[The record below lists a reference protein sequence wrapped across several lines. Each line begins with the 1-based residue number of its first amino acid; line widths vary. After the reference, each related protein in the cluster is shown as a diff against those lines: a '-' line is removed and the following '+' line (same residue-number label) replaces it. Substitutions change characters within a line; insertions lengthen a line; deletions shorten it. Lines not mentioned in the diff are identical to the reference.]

1 MSWWQELK
9 FIIRRLNRS
18 RAEQDLEEEIR
29 LHLEL
34 ESEEN
39 IEAGMSPKEAQL
51 AARRAFGSVA
61 LAKEDSRAMWGFE
74 TLETV
79 WHDLRFSL
87 RVLVK
92 NPGFTLT
99 VVVTLALAIGASTAI
114 FSVVNVVVLNPFP
127 YREPSRIYLVR
138 QALPKVGVMD
148 QLRSSGPEFAELAQ
162 SPAFEQVA
170 AWEPVSRN
178 LTGSEAPERVG
189 VAKVSTGFFP
199 LLGIEPILGR
209 TMQLEEQGPGGERVL
224 VISHGLWQRRFGGD
238 SGVLGQK
245 VALDDEPYTIIGVM
259 PPSFR
264 FDGGEAWFPFPFD
277 FGQQARS
284 GRAFMVLA
292 RLQKGGSL
300 DQAKAE
306 LESLARQQEH
316 NFGNTNPEYEGRNI
330 YLQSIGAYYF
340 GPLQQ
345 ALFILLGAVALVLLI
360 ACANI
365 ANLLL
370 ARSTR
375 RAHEIAVR
383 QALGASRARLIRQMI
398 TESATLALIGGIAGL
413 LLALWGTGAL
423 VALAPAGIFPAG
435 VEVRIDSRVLFFSLA
450 TTLVTALVFG
460 LWPALRISSPQAQE
474 ALKSGAQRATAG
486 HRNRR
491 AQNFLV
497 VAEVSLSL
505 ILLVMAGLMVRS
517 FTRLIYVDPG
527 FKAENLLTMRINRSP
542 VKSEG
547 GKQMGPFFQRLIDQL
562 KNTPG
567 IEGVAVTS
575 HTPLVFTEDWT
586 VTAEDDT
593 VPAEMQTRNI
603 DTRTVS
609 ADYFRVMGIPLM
621 VGETFTDPSDS
632 APVVIINQALARRY
646 WPNESPIGKRLK
658 LGQADSKSPWFAVK
672 GVVADSAQGGLDL
685 AVKPEAYFALSQMA
699 GRYRRMNLIVR
710 TVGEPKALLSLIQQR
725 IAEVDKDQ
733 PIYQVQTMEEL
744 VSETV
749 GTRRFAMWL
758 LLLFAGLALAL
769 ATVGIYGV
777 TSYGVSQ
784 RKHEIGI
791 RMALGA
797 GRREVLRLILTQGMT
812 TVATGLALGMVAAFA
827 LTRLMSSLL
836 FSVSATDPLT
846 FLVISLLL
854 AGVALLACLLP
865 ARRATKVDPMI
876 ALRYE

>member
-1 MSWWQELK
+1 MGWWQELK
-9 FIIRRLNRS
+9 FIIKRLNRS
-18 RAEQDLEEEIR
+18 RAEQDLEDEIR

-34 ESEEN
+34 ETTEN
-39 IEAGMSPKEAQL
+39 MEAGMSPKEAQL

-74 TLETV
+74 TIETI

-138 QALPKVGVMD
+138 QILPKVGIMD
-148 QLRSSGPEFAELAQ
+148 QLRASGPEFAELAQ
-162 SPAFEQVA
+162 SQAFEQIA

-178 LTGSEAPERVG
+178 LTGSEVPERVG
-189 VAKVSTGFFP
+189 AAKVSTDFFS
-199 LLGIEPILGR
+199 LLGVEPVLGR
-209 TMQLEEQGPGGERVL
+209 TIQPEEQGASGQRVL

-238 SGVLGQK
+238 SAVLGQR

-259 PPSFR
+259 PQSFR

-284 GRAFMVLA
+284 GRAFTVLA
-292 RLQKGGSL
+292 RLQKGSSL

-306 LESLARQQEH
+306 LESLARQQQQ
-316 NFGNTNPEYEGRNI
+316 NFGNTNPEYEGRNF
-330 YLQSIGAYYF
+330 YLQPIGDFYF
-340 GPLQQ
+340 GPLQK
-345 ALFILLGAVALVLLI
+345 ALFILLGAVGLVLLI

-370 ARSTR
+370 ARSTT

-398 TESATLALIGGIAGL
+398 TESATLALIGGTAGV

-423 VALAPAGIFPAG
+423 VALAPAGSFPPG
-435 VEVRIDSRVLFFSLA
+435 VEVRLDGQVLLFSLA
-450 TTLVTALVFG
+450 TTLITALVFG
-460 LWPALRISSPQAQE
+460 LWPALRISRPQLQE
-474 ALKSGAQRATAG
+474 ALKSGAQRASTG
-486 HRNRR
+486 YGNRR
-491 AQNFLV
+491 AQSFLV

-527 FKAENLLTMRINRSP
+527 FRAENLLTMRINRSP
-542 VKSEG
+542 AKSEG
-547 GKQMGPFFQRLIDQL
+547 GKQMAPFFQRLIDQV
-562 KNTPG
+562 KTAPG

-586 VTAEDDT
+586 VTVASD
-593 VPAEMQTRNI
+593 VIPADMQTRNI

-609 ADYFRVMGIPLM
+609 ADYFRVMGIPLV
-621 VGETFTDPSDS
+621 VGESFSDPSDA

-646 WPNESPIGKRLK
+646 WPNETAVGKRLK
-658 LGQADSKSPWFAVK
+658 LGKADSNSPWFVVK
-672 GVVADSAQGGLDL
+672 GVVADSAQSALDTE
-685 AVKPEAYFALSQMA
+685 VKAEAYFALSQMA
-699 GRYRRMNLIVR
+699 PRYRRMNLIVR
-710 TVGEPKALLSLIQQR
+710 TEGDPKALLSLIQQR
-725 IAEVDKDQ
+725 IAEVDQDQ
-733 PIYQVQTMEEL
+733 PNYQVQTMEEL
-744 VSETV
+744 LSESV

-758 LLLFAGLALAL
+758 LLIFAGLALAL
-769 ATVGIYGV
+769 AAIGIYGV

-791 RMALGA
+791 RIALGA

-812 TVATGLALGMVAAFA
+812 TVATGLAIGIVAAFA

-846 FLVISLLL
+846 FLAISLLL
-854 AGVALLACLLP
+854 AWVALLACLLP